1 MTIDEAIK
9 YADMLSCNVNAFE
22 VSKQFGAMCADALR
36 LAKKMSEDAG
46 ISATPAQDTWRERR
60 KRESH
65 DDGLVVFDAT
75 VDDMQV
81 FNTMCANALRKM
93 QEANKKP
100 KGENA
105 VPETWQRRM
114 QREYHET
121 KERYDK
127 LNRLLVKHAAG
138 TLDFTLKCPIE
149 LLKAQ
154 CEHMSDYLYT
164 LEIRAEIE
172 GVNLYD

>member
-9 YADMLSCNVNAFE
+9 IVDAITENAVAIWELNTTEFRE
-22 VSKQFGAMCADALR
+22 FGAMCADALR
-36 LAKKMSEDAG
+36 LM
-46 ISATPAQDTWRERR
+46 
-60 KRESH
+60 KRTI
-65 DDGLVVFDAT
+65 D
-75 VDDMQV
+75 
-81 FNTMCANALRKM
+81 R
-93 QEANKKP
+93 P

-105 VPETWQRRM
+105 APDTWQERM
-114 QREYHET
+114 KREYHET
-121 KERYDK
+121 KERYEK

-154 CEHMSDYLYT
+154 REHMSDYLYT

>member
-9 YADMLSCNVNAFE
+9 IVDAITENAFE
-22 VSKQFGAMCADALR
+22 IWKLNTTEFREFRAMCADALR
-36 LAKKMSEDAG
+36 LM
-46 ISATPAQDTWRERR
+46 
-60 KRESH
+60 KRTI
-65 DDGLVVFDAT
+65 D
-75 VDDMQV
+75 
-81 FNTMCANALRKM
+81 
-93 QEANKKP
+93 KP

-105 VPETWQRRM
+105 APDTWQERM
-114 QREYHET
+114 KREYHET
-121 KERYDK
+121 KERYEK

-154 CEHMSDYLYT
+154 REHMSDYLYT

>member
-1 MTIDEAIK
+1 M
-9 YADMLSCNVNAFE
+9 
-22 VSKQFGAMCADALR
+22 
-36 LAKKMSEDAG
+36 
-46 ISATPAQDTWRERR
+46 
-60 KRESH
+60 
-65 DDGLVVFDAT
+65 FDAT

-100 KGENA
+100 KGGECRA
-105 VPETWQRRM
+105 GAWQRRM

-149 LLKAQ
+149 LLKSTA
-154 CEHMSDYLYT
+154 
-164 LEIRAEIE
+164 
-172 GVNLYD
+172 

>member
-9 YADMLSCNVNAFE
+9 YADMFANDASTVREIPMVVIHRLNMLCV
-22 VSKQFGAMCADALR
+22 KALR
-36 LAKKMSEDAG
+36 QVKKMNENAG
-46 ISATPAQDTWRERR
+46 ISATPVQDTWQERM
-60 KRESH
+60 K
-65 DDGLVVFDAT
+65 
-75 VDDMQV
+75 
-81 FNTMCANALRKM
+81 
-93 QEANKKP
+93 
-100 KGENA
+100 
-105 VPETWQRRM
+105 
-114 QREYHET
+114 REYHET
-121 KERYDK
+121 KERYEK

-154 CEHMSDYLYT
+154 REHMSDYLYT

>member
-46 ISATPAQDTWRERR
+46 ISATPAQDTWQERR

-81 FNTMCANALRKM
+81 FSTMCANALRKM

-105 VPETWQRRM
+105 VPDTWQERM
-114 QREYHET
+114 KREYRET
-121 KERYDK
+121 KERYEK
-127 LNRLLVKHAAG
+127 LHRMVTKYEDG
-138 TLDFTLKCPIE
+138 TLNFTPNCSID
-149 LLKAQ
+149 LLKQ
-154 CEHMSDYLYT
+154 QKRHMGEYLHD

>member
-9 YADMLSCNVNAFE
+9 IADAISEDAFE
-22 VSKQFGAMCADALR
+22 IWRLPKKGFLEFSVLCADALR
-36 LAKKMSEDAG
+36 LAKKTRENAG
-46 ISATPAQDTWRERR
+46 ISATPVQDTWQERM
-60 KRESH
+60 KREY
-65 DDGLVVFDAT
+65 
-75 VDDMQV
+75 
-81 FNTMCANALRKM
+81 R
-93 QEANKKP
+93 
-100 KGENA
+100 
-105 VPETWQRRM
+105 
-114 QREYHET
+114 ET
-121 KERYDK
+121 KQRYDK

>member
-9 YADMLSCNVNAFE
+9 VAEANAELYSSFEGWGQAVSFYDTCAAMLKV
-22 VSKQFGAMCADALR
+22 M
-36 LAKKMSEDAG
+36 KKMIEEGRPEDAPD
-46 ISATPAQDTWRERR
+46 AWQERM
-60 KRESH
+60 K
-65 DDGLVVFDAT
+65 
-75 VDDMQV
+75 
-81 FNTMCANALRKM
+81 
-93 QEANKKP
+93 
-100 KGENA
+100 
-105 VPETWQRRM
+105 
-114 QREYHET
+114 REYHET
-121 KERYDK
+121 KERYEK

-154 CEHMSDYLYT
+154 REHMSDYLYT

>member
-36 LAKKMSEDAG
+36 LAKKMNENAG
-46 ISATPAQDTWRERR
+46 ISATPVQDTWQERM
-60 KRESH
+60 KREY
-65 DDGLVVFDAT
+65 
-75 VDDMQV
+75 
-81 FNTMCANALRKM
+81 R
-93 QEANKKP
+93 
-100 KGENA
+100 
-105 VPETWQRRM
+105 
-114 QREYHET
+114 ET
-121 KERYDK
+121 KERYEK